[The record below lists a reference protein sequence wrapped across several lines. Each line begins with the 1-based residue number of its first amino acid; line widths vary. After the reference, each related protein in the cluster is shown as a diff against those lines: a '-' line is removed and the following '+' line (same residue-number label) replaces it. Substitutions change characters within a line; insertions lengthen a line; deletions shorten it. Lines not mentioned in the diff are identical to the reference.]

1 MCSKPGAFLNGGAP
15 ETESVIGMAYRKL
28 SKAPWYD
35 DGPLH

>member
-1 MCSKPGAFLNGGAP
+1 MCSRPGAFLNGGAP
-15 ETESVIGMAYRKL
+15 EAESVIGMAYGKL